1 MTNYNFA
8 DLLVRIKVAYRAH
21 LKSIKVLKTKLNI
34 QFLYLLYKIG
44 LLKSFYISQNGSS
57 ILIFLKY
64 KKDGQPLIHSLDL
77 ISKPSN
83 RVY

>member
-1 MTNYNFA
+1 MINYNLA
-8 DLLVRIKVAYRAH
+8 DLLVRINVAYRAH

-44 LLKSFYISQNGSS
+44 LLKSFYISANGNTV
-57 ILIFLKY
+57 LVCLKY
-64 KKDGQPLIHSLDL
+64 KKNGQPLIYSLDL
-77 ISKPSN
+77 VSKPSK

>member
-1 MTNYNFA
+1 MINYNLA
-8 DLLVRIKVAYRAH
+8 DLLARINVAYRAH

-44 LLKSFYISQNGSS
+44 LLKSFYISTNGNTV
-57 ILIFLKY
+57 LVCLKY
-64 KKDGQPLIHSLDL
+64 KKNGQPLMHSLDL
-77 ISKPSN
+77 VSKPSK